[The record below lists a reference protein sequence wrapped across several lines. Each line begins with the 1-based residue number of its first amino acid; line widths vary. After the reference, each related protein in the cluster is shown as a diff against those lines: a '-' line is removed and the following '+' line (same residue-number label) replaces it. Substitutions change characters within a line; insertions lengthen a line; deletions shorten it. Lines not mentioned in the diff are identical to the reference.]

1 MIRYALRCAEGHV
14 FESWFQSAEAFDGL
28 ARRKMLTCTACGSV
42 DVSKSLMAPKVGTR
56 ASEPQSPLEA
66 RIAAFRRKVETEA
79 TYVGGRFAEEARAL
93 HEAAQNEAKRPD
105 KAIYGEANAREVRSL
120 LEDGVPI
127 APLPFMP
134 KAKTN

>member
-1 MIRYALRCAEGHV
+1 MIRYALRCAGGHA
-14 FESWFQSAEAFDGL
+14 FESWFQSADAFDGL
-28 ARRKMLTCTACGSV
+28 AAKGMVSCATCGSR
-42 DVSKSLMAPKVGTR
+42 DVSKSLMAPKVGSR
-56 ASEPQSPLEA
+56 QDASETPLEA
-66 RIAAFRRKVETEA
+66 KIAAFRRKVESEA
-79 TYVGGRFAEEARAL
+79 TYVGGRFATEARAL
-93 HEAAQNEAKRPD
+93 HEAAQAADRRAD